1 MYNYSINL
9 TYLDIDD
16 DKQDTQYRKELL
28 DVFDIK
34 QYEHE
39 KVHSNEY
46 KHFMPYDADRIQ
58 NESDL
63 ELEESHHAHKKAL
76 K

>member
-1 MYNYSINL
+1 MS
-9 TYLDIDD
+9 TS
-16 DKQDTQYRKELL
+16 
-28 DVFDIK
+28 DVK

-46 KHFMPYDADRIQ
+46 KHFMPYNADIIQ
-58 NESDL
+58 TESDL